1 VNPLLPATFDL
12 VYSLIVGGILLLNL
26 LIAFLV
32 ASAAKRKDRSF
43 GSFFWL
49 SLFMGSII
57 PALVVAAL
65 PFRDDDPNRPSNRSH
80 T

>member
-1 VNPLLPATFDL
+1 VNPLLPTNFDL
-12 VYSLIVGGILLLNL
+12 IYSLMLGGVFLVNL
-26 LIAFLV
+26 LVGFLV

-49 SLFMGSII
+49 SFFIGCII

-65 PFRDDDPNRPSNRSH
+65 PFRDDDPNRPSNK
-80 T
+80 TNF